1 MLMGPALI
9 ADGWGRQSGLALRLA
24 KPPPLIY
31 LWRYPM
37 TAHAHNHDHG
47 HAGHSHAHPQVG
59 DPRYGLAIG
68 LNLLIVLIEA
78 GGGFYANST
87 ALIADAGHNLSDV
100 LGLVL
105 AGGATWLASR
115 PAKGRRT
122 YGFGKATVL
131 AAVAN
136 GVVLVFVSGA
146 IAIEAAHR
154 LFAPEPVGSVVVMGT
169 AAVGVVVNGLT
180 ALMFMRGRGGDLNVR
195 GVFLHMAGDA
205 AISVGVIVA
214 AGLILLTGLTW
225 LDPLASLLVV
235 GVILAGTW
243 GLLREAIDL
252 AMDAA
257 PPGADLDSIQAFL
270 TGSAGVT
277 EVHDLH
283 VWAMSTTEMALTAH
297 VVRPEHDG
305 DDGFRAGLAHALQDR
320 FGVRHATLQIE
331 QSRDDHCPDC

>member
-1 MLMGPALI
+1 
-9 ADGWGRQSGLALRLA
+9 
-24 KPPPLIY
+24 
-31 LWRYPM
+31 
-37 TAHAHNHDHG
+37 
-47 HAGHSHAHPQVG
+47 
-59 DPRYGLAIG
+59 
-68 LNLLIVLIEA
+68 
-78 GGGFYANST
+78 
-87 ALIADAGHNLSDV
+87 
-100 LGLVL
+100 
-105 AGGATWLASR
+105 
-115 PAKGRRT
+115 
-122 YGFGKATVL
+122 
-131 AAVAN
+131 
-136 GVVLVFVSGA
+136 
-146 IAIEAAHR
+146 
-154 LFAPEPVGSVVVMGT
+154 
-169 AAVGVVVNGLT
+169 
-180 ALMFMRGRGGDLNVR
+180 
-195 GVFLHMAGDA
+195 
-205 AISVGVIVA
+205 
-214 AGLILLTGLTW
+214 
-225 LDPLASLLVV
+225 LVV